1 MATKIIVNHKS
12 SVSVALDYTQ
22 EYKSIANAKGMA
34 KYYQEK
40 GETQKANEIIKAIK
54 FQETIRENLDKV
66 LEGKMTWEEFNK

>member
-1 MATKIIVNHKS
+1 
-12 SVSVALDYTQ
+12 
-22 EYKSIANAKGMA
+22 MA